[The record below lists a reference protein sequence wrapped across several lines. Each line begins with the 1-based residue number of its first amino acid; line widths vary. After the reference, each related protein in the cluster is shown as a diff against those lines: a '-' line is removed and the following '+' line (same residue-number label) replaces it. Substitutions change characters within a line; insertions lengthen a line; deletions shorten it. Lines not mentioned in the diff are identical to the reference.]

1 MPDMSDFDAARPKP
15 PTPKIEK
22 ILQELDTER
31 SEALRAALM
40 DLGYSTPTIKAVLK
54 KWGYEI
60 SEYPIAQWRRAYAR

>member
-22 ILQELDTER
+22 ILEELDTER
-31 SEALRAALM
+31 SEALRTALM

-54 KWGYEI
+54 KWGYDI
-60 SEYPIAQWRRAYAR
+60 SEYPIAQWRRAHAR